1 MPSFVI
7 VNNEF
12 GYGLENSNSP
22 RIYSNIITN
31 EELINLKIESKYP
44 TESFYVN
51 EEVKR
56 EFNNI
61 INARMEKQF
70 NKWKKIYDE
79 ALATKDSNIINII
92 NLLEKKKNWQQ
103 TMVPIF
109 EHLANI
115 CAKKIFKKRI

>member
-12 GYGLENSNSP
+12 GYGLENSNSS
-22 RIYSNIITN
+22 RVYGSLISN
-31 EELINLKIESKYP
+31 EELVNLKIESKYP

-61 INARMEKQF
+61 INARMEKTF
-70 NKWKKIYDE
+70 NKWKKIY
-79 ALATKDSNIINII
+79 N
-92 NLLEKKKNWQQ
+92 
-103 TMVPIF
+103 
-109 EHLANI
+109 
-115 CAKKIFKKRI
+115 

>member
-61 INARMEKQF
+61 INARMDKQF
-70 NKWKKIYDE
+70 NKWKKIY
-79 ALATKDSNIINII
+79 I
-92 NLLEKKKNWQQ
+92 
-103 TMVPIF
+103 
-109 EHLANI
+109 
-115 CAKKIFKKRI
+115 

>member
-22 RIYSNIITN
+22 RVYGSLISN

-70 NKWKKIYDE
+70 NKWKKY
-79 ALATKDSNIINII
+79 TMK
-92 NLLEKKKNWQQ
+92 LLLQ
-103 TMVPIF
+103 
-109 EHLANI
+109 
-115 CAKKIFKKRI
+115 KIVI